1 MVRPC
6 AFGSNPETLA
16 TNAFQRV
23 GQSPELAGLARRES
37 DGVVARLERAG
48 IQVVVA
54 EDDPEPPR
62 PDAVFPN
69 NWLFLAHDGTAWLF
83 PMLSARRRAER
94 RQAVLDRLGGC
105 GFAVAKVVDLSHW
118 ERQGLYLEGTG
129 SMVLDHVHRVAYA
142 ALSPR
147 TRRRPLV
154 DFAARAGY
162 HPHAFTALGPDG
174 EPVYH
179 TNVMMSIGPGFAVAC
194 LAVMPDEAERLRL
207 RQSLEAAGRELIE
220 IDREQMDA
228 FAGNLLAMWRVEGGP
243 LIGLST
249 TALTSLA
256 PAQVRALERHGEI
269 ADCAIPT
276 IEAYGGGSLRCML
289 AEVFLPRC

>member
-1 MVRPC
+1 MVRPL
-6 AFGSNPETLA
+6 AFGSNPETLS
-16 TNAFQRV
+16 TNAFQQV
-23 GQSPELAGLARRES
+23 GETPVIAERARQEF

-48 IQVVVA
+48 LQVVVA
-54 EDDPEPPR
+54 EDEQEPLK

-69 NWLFLAHDGTAWLF
+69 NWLFLAHDGSAWLF

-94 RQAVLDRLGGC
+94 RMAVLDRLNEC
-105 GFAVAKVVDLSHW
+105 GFKVSRVVDLSHW
-118 ERQGLYLEGTG
+118 EQQGLFLEGTG

-147 TRRRPLV
+147 TRHRPLME
-154 DFAARAGY
+154 FAALAGY

-179 TNVMMSIGPGFAVAC
+179 TNVMMSLGPGFAVAC
-194 LAVMPDEAERLRL
+194 LAAVAEQGERLTL

-220 IDREQMDA
+220 IDAGQMAA
-228 FAGNLLAMWRVEGGP
+228 FAGNLLAIWRDRGGP
-243 LIGLST
+243 VIGLSA
-249 TALTSLA
+249 TALRSLT
-256 PAQVRALERHGEI
+256 PAQVRALERHGEV
-269 ADCAIPT
+269 AECAIPT

-289 AEVFLPRC
+289 AEVFLPR

>member
-1 MVRPC
+1 MVRPL
-6 AFGSNPETLA
+6 AFGSNPETLS
-16 TNAFQRV
+16 TNAFQQV
-23 GQSPELAGLARRES
+23 GETPVIAERARHEF

-48 IQVVVA
+48 LQVVVA
-54 EDDPEPPR
+54 EDEQEPLK

-69 NWLFLAHDGTAWLF
+69 NWLFLAHDGSAWLF

-94 RQAVLDRLGGC
+94 RMAVLDRLKEC
-105 GFAVAKVVDLSHW
+105 GFKVSRVVDLSHW
-118 ERQGLYLEGTG
+118 EQQGLFLEGTG

-147 TRRRPLV
+147 TRHRPLME
-154 DFAARAGY
+154 FAALAGY

-179 TNVMMSIGPGFAVAC
+179 TNVMMSLGPGFAVAC
-194 LAVMPDEAERLRL
+194 LAAVAEQGERLTL

-220 IDREQMDA
+220 IDAGQMAA
-228 FAGNLLAMWRVEGGP
+228 FAGNLLAIWRERGGP
-243 LIGLST
+243 VIGLST
-249 TALTSLA
+249 TALRSLT
-256 PAQVRALERHGEI
+256 PAQVRALERHGEV
-269 ADCAIPT
+269 AECAIPT

-289 AEVFLPRC
+289 AEVFLPR

>member
-1 MVRPC
+1 MVRPL
-6 AFGSNPETLA
+6 AFGSNPETLS
-16 TNAFQRV
+16 TNAFQQV
-23 GQSPELAGLARRES
+23 GETPVIAERARHEF

-48 IQVVVA
+48 LQVVVA
-54 EDDPEPPR
+54 EDEQEPLK

-69 NWLFLAHDGTAWLF
+69 NWLFLAHDGSAWLF

-94 RQAVLDRLGGC
+94 RMAVLDRLKEC
-105 GFAVAKVVDLSHW
+105 GFKVSRVVDLSHW
-118 ERQGLYLEGTG
+118 EQQGLFLEGTG

-147 TRRRPLV
+147 TRHRPLME
-154 DFAARAGY
+154 FAALAGY

-179 TNVMMSIGPGFAVAC
+179 TNVMMSLGPGFAVAC
-194 LAVMPDEAERLRL
+194 LAAVAEQGERLTL

-220 IDREQMDA
+220 IDAGQMAA
-228 FAGNLLAMWRVEGGP
+228 FAGNLLAIWRDRGGP
-243 LIGLST
+243 VIGLST
-249 TALTSLA
+249 TALRSLT
-256 PAQVRALERHGEI
+256 PAQVRALERHGEV
-269 ADCAIPT
+269 AECAIPT

-289 AEVFLPRC
+289 AEVFLPR

>member
-1 MVRPC
+1 MVRPF

-23 GQSPELAGLARRES
+23 GEAPAIALQAGHEF

-48 IQVVVA
+48 VRVVVA
-54 EDDPEPPR
+54 EDDPEPPK
-62 PDAVFPN
+62 PDSVFPN

-83 PMLSARRRAER
+83 PMLSACRRAER
-94 RQAVLDRLGGC
+94 RMAILDHLAEC
-105 GFAVAKVVDLSHW
+105 GFQVSKVMDLSHW
-118 ERQGLYLEGTG
+118 EQQGLFLEGTG

-147 TRRRPLV
+147 TRHRPLM

-162 HPHAFTALGPDG
+162 HAHAFTALGPDG

-179 TNVMMSIGPGFAVAC
+179 TNVMMSLGPGFAVAC
-194 LAVMPDEAERLRL
+194 LAAVADEAERLTL

-220 IDREQMDA
+220 IDPGQMAA
-228 FAGNLLAMWRVEGGP
+228 FAGNLLAIWREQGGAV
-243 LIGLST
+243 IGLSE
-249 TALTSLA
+249 TALASLT
-256 PAQVRALERHGEI
+256 PAQVRSLERHGEI

-289 AEVFLPRC
+289 AEVFLPR

>member
-1 MVRPC
+1 MVRPL
-6 AFGSNPETLA
+6 AFGSNPETLS
-16 TNAFQRV
+16 TNAFQQV
-23 GQSPELAGLARRES
+23 GETPVIAERARHEF

-48 IQVVVA
+48 LQVVVA
-54 EDDPEPPR
+54 EDEQEPLK

-69 NWLFLAHDGTAWLF
+69 NWLFLAHDGSAWLF

-94 RQAVLDRLGGC
+94 RMAVLDRLNEC
-105 GFAVAKVVDLSHW
+105 GFKVSRVVDLSHW
-118 ERQGLYLEGTG
+118 EQQGLFLEGTG

-147 TRRRPLV
+147 TRHRPLME
-154 DFAARAGY
+154 FAALAGY

-179 TNVMMSIGPGFAVAC
+179 TNVMMSLGPGFAVAC
-194 LAVMPDEAERLRL
+194 LAAVAEQGERLTL

-220 IDREQMDA
+220 IDARQMAA
-228 FAGNLLAMWRVEGGP
+228 FAGNLLAIWRDRGGP
-243 LIGLST
+243 VIGLST
-249 TALTSLA
+249 TALRSLT
-256 PAQVRALERHGEI
+256 PAQVRALERHGEV
-269 ADCAIPT
+269 AECAIPT

-289 AEVFLPRC
+289 AEVFLPR

>member
-1 MVRPC
+1 MVRPL
-6 AFGSNPETLA
+6 AFGSNPETLS
-16 TNAFQRV
+16 TNAFQQV
-23 GQSPELAGLARRES
+23 GETPVIAERARQEF

-48 IQVVVA
+48 LQVVVA
-54 EDDPEPPR
+54 EDEQEPLK

-69 NWLFLAHDGTAWLF
+69 NWLFLAHDGSAWLF

-94 RQAVLDRLGGC
+94 RMAVLDRLNEC
-105 GFAVAKVVDLSHW
+105 GFKVSRVVDLSHW
-118 ERQGLYLEGTG
+118 EQQGLFLEGTG

-147 TRRRPLV
+147 TRHRPLME
-154 DFAARAGY
+154 FAALAGY

-179 TNVMMSIGPGFAVAC
+179 TNVMMSLGPGFAVAC
-194 LAVMPDEAERLRL
+194 LAAVAEQGERLTL

-220 IDREQMDA
+220 IDARQMAA
-228 FAGNLLAMWRVEGGP
+228 FAGNLLAIWRDRGGP
-243 LIGLST
+243 VIGLST
-249 TALTSLA
+249 TALRSLM
-256 PAQVRALERHGEI
+256 PAQVRALERHGEV
-269 ADCAIPT
+269 AECAIPT

-289 AEVFLPRC
+289 AEVFLPR

>member
-1 MVRPC
+1 MVRPL
-6 AFGSNPETLA
+6 AFGSNPETLS
-16 TNAFQRV
+16 TNAFQQV
-23 GQSPELAGLARRES
+23 GETPVIAERARHEF

-48 IQVVVA
+48 LQVVVA
-54 EDDPEPPR
+54 EDEQEPLK

-69 NWLFLAHDGTAWLF
+69 NWLFLAHDGSAWLF

-94 RQAVLDRLGGC
+94 RMAVLDRLNEC
-105 GFAVAKVVDLSHW
+105 GFKVSRVVDLSHW
-118 ERQGLYLEGTG
+118 EQQGLFLEGTG

-147 TRRRPLV
+147 TRHRPLME
-154 DFAARAGY
+154 FAALAGY

-179 TNVMMSIGPGFAVAC
+179 TNVMMSLGPGFAVAC
-194 LAVMPDEAERLRL
+194 LAAVAEQGERLTL

-220 IDREQMDA
+220 IDARQMAA
-228 FAGNLLAMWRVEGGP
+228 FAGNLLAIWRDRGGP
-243 LIGLST
+243 VIGLST
-249 TALTSLA
+249 TALRSLT
-256 PAQVRALERHGEI
+256 PAQVRALERQGEV
-269 ADCAIPT
+269 AECAIPT

-289 AEVFLPRC
+289 AEVFLPR